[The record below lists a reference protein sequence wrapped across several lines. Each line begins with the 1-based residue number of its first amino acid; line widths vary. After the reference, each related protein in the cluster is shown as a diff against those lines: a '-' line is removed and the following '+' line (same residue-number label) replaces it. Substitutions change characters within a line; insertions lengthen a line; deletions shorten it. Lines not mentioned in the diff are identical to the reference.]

1 MAEPFIWQGRTDGD
15 TEEHLRIHQVMNKI
29 IPAKFALLGFAS
41 DEGVKRN
48 KGRLG
53 AKAGPQ
59 AIRQQLAGLPI
70 HQSLAIRD
78 VGTVSCD
85 DGDLE
90 KAQRQLSDEII
101 DILSQNQTPIIL
113 GGGHEVAFASFQG
126 LFDFVSQTQ
135 PKKVIGI
142 INFDAHFDLRSAP
155 QATSGTPFLQS
166 AKLCQ
171 QHERPFHYLCL
182 GIADHGNTKILF
194 DTADQL
200 GCRYIRDKALTQSQ
214 LPNIIQQIQ
223 HFINEVDY
231 LYITID
237 LDVFSASIAPG
248 VSAPAPK
255 GISVEIFDELFAV
268 IKASGKIKVFDIA
281 ECNPEFDID
290 NHTAK
295 LAAYL
300 IYQFLF

>member
-15 TEEHLRIHQVMNKI
+15 TEEHLRIHQVINKI
-29 IPAKFALLGFAS
+29 TPAQFALLGFAS

-70 HQSLAIRD
+70 HQPLAIRD
-78 VGTVSCD
+78 AGTVSCD

-101 DILSQNQTPIIL
+101 DILSRRQTPIIL

-126 LFDFVSQTQ
+126 LFDFVSQTHPQ
-135 PKKVIGI
+135 KIIGI

-166 AKLCQ
+166 AKLCR
-171 QHERPFHYLCL
+171 QHDRPFNYLCL

-200 GCRYIRDKALTQSQ
+200 ECRYIRDKALTQSQ
-214 LPNIIQQIQ
+214 LPNVIQQIQ
-223 HFINEVDY
+223 HFINGVDY
-231 LYITID
+231 LYITVD

-255 GISVEIFDELFAV
+255 GINVEIFDELFAV

-281 ECNPEFDID
+281 ECNPQFDID